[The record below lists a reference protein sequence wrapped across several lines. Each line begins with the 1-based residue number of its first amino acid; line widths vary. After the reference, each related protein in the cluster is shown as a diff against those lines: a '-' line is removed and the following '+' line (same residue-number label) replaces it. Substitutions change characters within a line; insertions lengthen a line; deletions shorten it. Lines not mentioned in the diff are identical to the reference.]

1 MDFRPNDN
9 QRMLKDAARAF
20 FDDRFPPAEARR
32 LYDTDCAQQVPLWN
46 ELAEMGWLGLAIEE
60 EHGGSGLHLLEAAAL
75 QQELGYA
82 AFPSPL
88 LGTFLVS
95 MAIQQFG
102 TQRQRDRYL
111 PKIASGRLRC
121 AIALTDRELDVDIA
135 SLSSGAT
142 RRGEDWLLDG
152 LKPFVAWGVQADLLL
167 VPANGVDGPRWF
179 LVHAQG
185 EGVRI
190 ESVAQ
195 LDLSTPLAELRLTAA
210 PISNADTFAPDGGRM
225 WRKLIQW
232 SGVLAAAEMAG
243 AARRCLEMTVDYAG
257 KREQFGRLIGSFQAV
272 RHMCADM
279 LVETENAEC
288 AVLYAAWA
296 IDADAA
302 DSQLASSVAKA
313 YISHAATRIWT
324 NAIQVHGGIGY
335 TWEYD
340 LQFYVKR
347 LQSLQCLYG
356 DACFHAEAVFR
367 AISDE
372 RKEAQ
377 HA

>member
-1 MDFRPNDN
+1 MDYSPNDD

-32 LYDTDCAQQVPLWN
+32 LYDAGGPAQVPLWGD
-46 ELAEMGWLGLAIEE
+46 LAEMGWLGLAIQE
-60 EHGGSGLHLLEAAAL
+60 EHGGSGLHLMEAAAL
-75 QQELGYA
+75 QQEIGYA
-82 AFPSPL
+82 AFPSPY
-88 LGTFLVS
+88 LGTLLVS

-102 TQRQRDRYL
+102 THSQRERYL

-121 AIALTDRELDVDIA
+121 AVALTDRELDVDMA

-152 LKPFVAWGVQADLLL
+152 LKPFVPWGSHADLLL
-167 VPANGVDGPRWF
+167 VPANGIDGPRWF

-190 ESVAQ
+190 ESASQ
-195 LDLSTPLAELRLTAA
+195 LDVSTPLAELRLTAA
-210 PISNADTFAPDGGRM
+210 PVAGSEALEPDDGGL
-225 WRKLIQW
+225 WRKLIEW
-232 SGVLAAAEMAG
+232 SGVLAAAEMTG

-272 RHMCADM
+272 RHLCADM

-296 IDADAA
+296 TDAEAP
-302 DSQLASSVAKA
+302 DSPLASSVAKA
-313 YISHAATRIWT
+313 YISNAASRIWT

-347 LQSLQCLYG
+347 LQALQCLYG
-356 DACFHAEAVFR
+356 DAHFHAEAVFR
-367 AISDE
+367 AICSE
-372 RKEAQ
+372 RKESQ